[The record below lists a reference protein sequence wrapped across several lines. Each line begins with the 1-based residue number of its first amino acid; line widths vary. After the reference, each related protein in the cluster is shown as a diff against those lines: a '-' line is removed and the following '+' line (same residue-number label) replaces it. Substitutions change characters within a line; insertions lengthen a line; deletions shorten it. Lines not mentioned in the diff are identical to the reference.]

1 MEYSLTYYLRLER
14 CGRLGDWALPQW
26 SDGLRFHENDELEG
40 NIWNRV
46 RIRRRAVSNVERIAG
61 GEIASLPEVRRPSRR
76 D

>member
-1 MEYSLTYYLRLER
+1 MEYSLTYYLRLAR
-14 CGRLGDWALPQW
+14 CGRPGDWPLSQW
-26 SDGLRFHENDELEG
+26 SDRLRFHGNDELEG

-61 GEIASLPEVRRPSRR
+61 GEIGSLPEVRRPSRR